1 MALPIFFEENI
12 SGPTRFNISEE
23 SAKHITLV
31 LRIREGENILLTNGK
46 GKLVTA
52 RILSI
57 NKKKTEAEIIKEETI
72 PYPHPKVAIAISL
85 IKNSTRFEWFVEKAT
100 EIGVSTIYP
109 LICKRTEKTHFRTER
124 IRSVM
129 ISAMLQSRQ
138 VWLPELSEPQK
149 LIDLV
154 HNYNY
159 DQKYIAHCI
168 EEEKKDLK
176 EIKPNNS
183 LSKIILIGPEG
194 DFTEEEIKSSI
205 QHNYV
210 QVSLGD
216 TRLRTE
222 TAGVVAA
229 VLLK

>member
-1 MALPIFFEENI
+1 MTLPLFFEENI
-12 SGPTRFNISEE
+12 PGSARFNISEE

-31 LRIREGENILLTNGK
+31 LRMHEGENILLTNGK
-46 GKLVTA
+46 GALLTA
-52 RILSI
+52 KILSS
-57 NKKKTEAEIIKEETI
+57 NKKNTEIEIIKKKII
-72 PYPHPKVAIAISL
+72 PFPQPKTAIAISL
-85 IKNSTRFEWFVEKAT
+85 IKNSNRFEWFVEKAT
-100 EIGVSTIYP
+100 EIGISAIFP

-124 IRSVM
+124 IRSIM

-138 VWLPELSEPQK
+138 VWLPELSEPRK
-149 LIDLV
+149 LAELIQSEK
-154 HNYNY
+154 Y
-159 DQKYIAHCI
+159 DQKFIAHCI
-168 EEEKKDLK
+168 EEDKKELK
-176 EIKPNNS
+176 NITLNNS

-205 QHNYV
+205 QHNFMP
-210 QVSLGD
+210 VSLGQ